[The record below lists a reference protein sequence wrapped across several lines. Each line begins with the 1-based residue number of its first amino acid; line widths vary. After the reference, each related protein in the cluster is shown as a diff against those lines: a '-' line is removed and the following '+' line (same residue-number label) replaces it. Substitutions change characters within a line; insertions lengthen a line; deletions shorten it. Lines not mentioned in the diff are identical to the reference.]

1 VEKEGLA
8 VDLDAPMT
16 LNQARTH
23 AFLRILV
30 ISDDWATR
38 RSLNQLGL
46 YAGEQV
52 HVLRR
57 APFGG
62 PLVIE
67 SRNSR
72 VAISRQL
79 AERIRVE
86 VIP

>member
-1 VEKEGLA
+1 
-8 VDLDAPMT
+8 MT
-16 LNQARTH
+16 LDQARNH
-23 AFLRILV
+23 SVLRILV
-30 ISDDWATR
+30 ISDDWTTR

-46 YAGEQV
+46 YAGERV
-52 HVLRR
+52 HVVRR

-72 VAISRQL
+72 VAIGRQL
-79 AERIRVE
+79 AKRIRVE

>member
-1 VEKEGLA
+1 
-8 VDLDAPMT
+8 MT
-16 LNQARTH
+16 LDQARNH
-23 AFLRILV
+23 SVLKILV
-30 ISDDWATR
+30 ISDDWTTR

-46 YAGEQV
+46 YAGERV
-52 HVLRR
+52 HVLGR

-62 PLVIE
+62 PVVVE

-72 VAISRQL
+72 VAIGRQL

>member
-1 VEKEGLA
+1 M
-8 VDLDAPMT
+8 DALMN
-16 LNQARTH
+16 LYQAH
-23 AFLRILV
+23 KHSSLRILL
-30 ISDDWATR
+30 ISDDWTTR

-46 YAGEQV
+46 YAGDRV
-52 HVLRR
+52 LVLRR

-72 VAISRQL
+72 VAIGKQL

-86 VIP
+86 VLP

>member
-1 VEKEGLA
+1 
-8 VDLDAPMT
+8 MT
-16 LNQARTH
+16 LDQARNH
-23 AFLRILV
+23 SFLRILL

-46 YAGEQV
+46 YAGERV
-52 HVLRR
+52 HVVRR

-67 SRNSR
+67 NRNSR